1 MLRVIMKDSYQ
12 DINNQEPLNSELE
25 NSEDTQHKREVK
37 KRLEDILEQ
46 KRLRKS
52 IGMDDTHNYW
62 DEL

>member
-1 MLRVIMKDSYQ
+1 MKDNYQ
-12 DINNQEPLNSELE
+12 NINNQEPLNSDLE
-25 NSEDTQHKREVK
+25 NNQENEHKREVK
-37 KRLEDILEQ
+37 KRLEDILER

>member
-1 MLRVIMKDSYQ
+1 MRDNYQ
-12 DINNQEPLNSELE
+12 NIYNQEPQSSDLE
-25 NSEDTQHKREVK
+25 SNQENQHKREVK

-46 KRLRKS
+46 RRLRES